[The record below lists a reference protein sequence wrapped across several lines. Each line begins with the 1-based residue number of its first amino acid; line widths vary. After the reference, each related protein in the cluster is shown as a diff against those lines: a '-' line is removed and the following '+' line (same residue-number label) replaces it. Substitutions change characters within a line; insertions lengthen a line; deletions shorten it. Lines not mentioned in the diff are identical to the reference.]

1 VPITIASMLLRAVK
15 GEEWGF
21 KADERDRVKVL
32 NVVRL
37 EDIPECAICPR
48 CGQPY
53 KVIDLGPQGASLGI
67 KVPEGSS
74 VFRCCGNGE
83 LTIEDEI
90 AMSSLK
96 DLLLA
101 YHAQQKEI
109 S

>member
-1 VPITIASMLLRAVK
+1 M
-15 GEEWGF
+15 
-21 KADERDRVKVL
+21 
-32 NVVRL
+32 NMVRL

-53 KVIDLGPQGASLGI
+53 KVIDLGQQAARLGV
-67 KVPEGSS
+67 KVPEGSF

-83 LTIEDEI
+83 LTIEDEV
-90 AMSSLK
+90 AELRLR

-101 YHAQQKEI
+101 YHAQQKTT